1 MSGCPNRKCDGRRP
15 CRQWPDR
22 PQHRSP
28 GTPASGTYACAPSDR
43 TQGGIALP
51 DPTTHVVTG
60 ASGYTG
66 RYIARRLLAE
76 GTAVRSLTG
85 RPGRESP
92 FGSRIETYPYSFE
105 NPDVLARSLEG
116 ADTLFNT
123 YWIRF
128 PRGGVT
134 HDRAVRNAAALIGA
148 ARSAGVRRIVH
159 ISITNATVDSPLPY
173 FRGKAL
179 VEQAVRDSG
188 LSYAILRPAIIFGRE
203 DILLNNIAW
212 MLRRFPIHPI
222 AGTGKYG
229 VQPVFVED
237 LAELA
242 VSLGRSDDDVELDA
256 VGPEVFGYEEMVR
269 LIALEVGSS
278 ARLINVPPALVML
291 GSVIV
296 GLLVRD
302 VVLTREEIDGL
313 TADLLVSRSG
323 GEPPCPTRLSDW
335 LDQNAEDLGRRY
347 RSELRRHYV

>member
-1 MSGCPNRKCDGRRP
+1 MAGSSVAQITVSAGQRHVNSRGSA
-15 CRQWPDR
+15 DR
-22 PQHRSP
+22 SQG
-28 GTPASGTYACAPSDR
+28 GTAVTDPAS
-43 TQGGIALP
+43 
-51 DPTTHVVTG
+51 HVVTG

-66 RYIARRLLAE
+66 RYIARRLLDKGA
-76 GTAVRSLTG
+76 AVKSLTG
-85 RPGRESP
+85 RPARPSP
-92 FGSRIETYPYSFE
+92 FGPRIEMHPYNFE
-105 NPDVLARSLEG
+105 RSDLLIRSLEG

-128 PRGGVT
+128 ARGRVT
-134 HDRAVRNAAALIGA
+134 HERAVGNAAALFGA
-148 ARSAGVRRIVH
+148 ARSAGIRRIVH
-159 ISITNATVDSPLPY
+159 VSITNAAVDSPLPY

-179 VEQAVRDSG
+179 VEQAVRESG
-188 LSYAILRPAIIFGRE
+188 LSYAILKPALIFGKE

-242 VSLGRSDDDVELDA
+242 VSLARGDDNVEVDA
-256 VGPEVFGYEEMVR
+256 VGPEVFGYEELVR
-269 LIALEVGSS
+269 LIALKIGSS
-278 ARLINVPPALVML
+278 ARLIRVPPALVLL

-296 GLLVRD
+296 GQLVRD

-313 TADLLVSRSG
+313 TADLLLSRSV

-335 LDQNAEDLGRRY
+335 LDRSAADLGRRY
-347 RSELRRHYV
+347 RSELQRHYV

>member
-1 MSGCPNRKCDGRRP
+1 MLRSAAMPSMDRSSMAKIAESVGLWSVCAEGP
-15 CRQWPDR
+15 PDR
-22 PQHRSP
+22 S
-28 GTPASGTYACAPSDR
+28 
-43 TQGGIALP
+43 QGGIALP
-51 DPTTHVVTG
+51 GPTTHVVTG

-76 GTAVRSLTG
+76 GAAVRSLTG
-85 RPGRESP
+85 RTGRPSP
-92 FGSRIETYPYSFE
+92 FGSRIETHPYSFE
-105 NPDVLARSLEG
+105 RPDVLTRSLEG

-128 PRGGVT
+128 SRGWVT
-134 HDRAVRNAAALIGA
+134 HDRAVGNAAALIDA
-148 ARSAGVRRIVH
+148 ARSAGIRRIVH
-159 ISITNATVDSPLPY
+159 ISITNASVDSPLPY

-179 VEQAVRDSG
+179 VERAVRESG

-212 MLRRFPIHPI
+212 MLRKFPIHPI

-242 VSLGRSDDDVELDA
+242 VNLGRGDDNMELDA
-256 VGPEVFGYEEMVR
+256 VGPEVFGYEELVR
-269 LIALEVGSS
+269 LIALKTGSP
-278 ARLINVPPALVML
+278 ARLMHVPPALVML
-291 GSVIV
+291 GSVTI

-302 VVLTREEIDGL
+302 VVLTREEVDGL
-313 TADLLVSRSG
+313 TAGLLLSRSG

-335 LDQNAEDLGRRY
+335 LDQNATELGKRY

>member
-1 MSGCPNRKCDGRRP
+1 M
-15 CRQWPDR
+15 
-22 PQHRSP
+22 
-28 GTPASGTYACAPSDR
+28 
-43 TQGGIALP
+43 
-51 DPTTHVVTG
+51 
-60 ASGYTG
+60 
-66 RYIARRLLAE
+66 
-76 GTAVRSLTG
+76 
-85 RPGRESP
+85 
-92 FGSRIETYPYSFE
+92 
-105 NPDVLARSLEG
+105 
-116 ADTLFNT
+116 
-123 YWIRF
+123 
-128 PRGGVT
+128 
-134 HDRAVRNAAALIGA
+134 
-148 ARSAGVRRIVH
+148 
-159 ISITNATVDSPLPY
+159 
-173 FRGKAL
+173 

-222 AGTGKYG
+222 AGTAKYG

-242 VSLGRSDDDVELDA
+242 VSLGRSDDNVELDA

-269 LIALEVGSS
+269 LIALAVGSS
-278 ARLINVPPALVML
+278 ARLISVPPALVML

>member
-1 MSGCPNRKCDGRRP
+1 M
-15 CRQWPDR
+15 
-22 PQHRSP
+22 
-28 GTPASGTYACAPSDR
+28 
-43 TQGGIALP
+43 
-51 DPTTHVVTG
+51 
-60 ASGYTG
+60 
-66 RYIARRLLAE
+66 
-76 GTAVRSLTG
+76 
-85 RPGRESP
+85 
-92 FGSRIETYPYSFE
+92 
-105 NPDVLARSLEG
+105 
-116 ADTLFNT
+116 
-123 YWIRF
+123 
-128 PRGGVT
+128 T

-222 AGTGKYG
+222 AGTAKYG

-242 VSLGRSDDDVELDA
+242 VSLGRSDDNVELDA

-269 LIALEVGSS
+269 LIALAVGSS
-278 ARLINVPPALVML
+278 ARLISVPPALVML

>member
-1 MSGCPNRKCDGRRP
+1 MTTWMRSGSWYGR
-15 CRQWPDR
+15 
-22 PQHRSP
+22 
-28 GTPASGTYACAPSDR
+28 GR
-43 TQGGIALP
+43 TTTSCTTLKIAM
-51 DPTTHVVTG
+51 
-60 ASGYTG
+60 
-66 RYIARRLLAE
+66 
-76 GTAVRSLTG
+76 
-85 RPGRESP
+85 
-92 FGSRIETYPYSFE
+92 
-105 NPDVLARSLEG
+105 
-116 ADTLFNT
+116 
-123 YWIRF
+123 
-128 PRGGVT
+128 
-134 HDRAVRNAAALIGA
+134 
-148 ARSAGVRRIVH
+148 
-159 ISITNATVDSPLPY
+159 
-173 FRGKAL
+173 
-179 VEQAVRDSG
+179 VEQAIRDSG

-242 VSLGRSDDDVELDA
+242 VSLGRGGDNVELDA

-269 LIALEVGSS
+269 LISLEVGSS

-313 TADLLVSRSG
+313 MADLLVSRSG
-323 GEPPCPTRLSDW
+323 GEPPCQTRLSDW

-347 RSELRRHYV
+347 RSELGRHYV

>member
-1 MSGCPNRKCDGRRP
+1 MLSVTGPYVAQITGP
-15 CRQWPDR
+15 AGLRQVYPR
-22 PQHRSP
+22 
-28 GTPASGTYACAPSDR
+28 GPAGGPK
-43 TQGGIALP
+43 GGIALT
-51 DPTTHVVTG
+51 DPQNHVVTG

-66 RYIARRLLAE
+66 RYIARRLLSE
-76 GTAVRSLTG
+76 GAVVRSLTG
-85 RPGRESP
+85 RPARPGP
-92 FGSRIETYPYSFE
+92 FGSRVEVHPYSFE
-105 NPDVLARSLEG
+105 RPEAIVRSLKG

-128 PRGGVT
+128 ARGRVT
-134 HDRAVRNAAALIGA
+134 HESAVRNSTVLIAA
-148 ARSAGVRRIVH
+148 ARSAGIRRIVH

-179 VEQAVRDSG
+179 VEQAVRESG

-222 AGTGKYG
+222 AGTGRYG

-242 VSLGRSDDDVELDA
+242 VSLARGEDNVEVDA
-256 VGPEVFGYEEMVR
+256 VGPEVFGYEELVR
-269 LIALEVGSS
+269 LIALKTGSS
-278 ARLINVPPALVML
+278 ARLMRVPPALVML

-313 TADLLVSRSG
+313 TADLLLSRSG
-323 GEPPCPTRLSDW
+323 GEPPCSTRLSDW
-335 LDQNAEDLGRRY
+335 LDHSAADLGRRY

>member
-1 MSGCPNRKCDGRRP
+1 M
-15 CRQWPDR
+15 
-22 PQHRSP
+22 
-28 GTPASGTYACAPSDR
+28 
-43 TQGGIALP
+43 
-51 DPTTHVVTG
+51 
-60 ASGYTG
+60 
-66 RYIARRLLAE
+66 
-76 GTAVRSLTG
+76 
-85 RPGRESP
+85 
-92 FGSRIETYPYSFE
+92 
-105 NPDVLARSLEG
+105 
-116 ADTLFNT
+116 
-123 YWIRF
+123 
-128 PRGGVT
+128 
-134 HDRAVRNAAALIGA
+134 
-148 ARSAGVRRIVH
+148 
-159 ISITNATVDSPLPY
+159 
-173 FRGKAL
+173 
-179 VEQAVRDSG
+179 EQAVRESG
-188 LSYAILRPAIIFGRE
+188 LPYAILRPAIIFGRE

-212 MLRRFPIHPI
+212 MLRKFPIHPI

-242 VSLGRSDDDVELDA
+242 VSLGRGDDNVELDA

-323 GEPPCPTRLSDW
+323 GEAPCPARLSDW